1 MRFDSRLR
9 GCKTHTLSPAPGCLE
24 SAEGI
29 PDRDAILV
37 ILILL
42 FNTYLLSPYVCWRVQ
57 RRTTQSSWT
66 LDVSILIEEDTIN
79 KQINNIVLDAANVIK
94 TIKVPIKDWDLT
106 GGWNLVA
113 SGR

>member
-1 MRFDSRLR
+1 M
-9 GCKTHTLSPAPGCLE
+9 
-24 SAEGI
+24 
-29 PDRDAILV
+29 
-37 ILILL
+37 
-42 FNTYLLSPYVCWRVQ
+42 CWRVQ
-57 RRTTQSSWT
+57 WRTTQSSWT

-79 KQINNIVLDAANVIK
+79 KQINNIVLDTAKVIK